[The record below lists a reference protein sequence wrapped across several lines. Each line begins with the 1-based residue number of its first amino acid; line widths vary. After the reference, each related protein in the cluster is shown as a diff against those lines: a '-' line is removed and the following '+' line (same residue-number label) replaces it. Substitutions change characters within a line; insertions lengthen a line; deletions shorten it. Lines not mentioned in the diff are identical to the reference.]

1 MSVESNV
8 SINPVMNPA
17 TRPADRIQAAFES
30 LTLGN
35 LPSLVALYAPQA
47 RFVDPFNDVRG
58 SAAVKAI
65 FAHMFVQVSEP
76 SFVITRIIEADNDV
90 FMRWDFTFV
99 ARGKPQ
105 HIHGATHFE
114 LDSAGLITLHRD
126 YWDAAQEL
134 YEKLPLLG
142 SVLRWIRG
150 RLAVKI

>member
-1 MSVESNV
+1 
-8 SINPVMNPA
+8 MNNA
-17 TRPADRIQAAFES
+17 AQAIKTAFES
-30 LTLGN
+30 LTPAT
-35 LPSLVALYAPQA
+35 LPALVALYDADA

-58 SAAVKAI
+58 AANVSAI
-65 FAHMFVQVSEP
+65 FAHMFTQVDEP
-76 SFVITRIIEADNDV
+76 RFTVSRIIEGKSDL

-114 LDSAGLITLHRD
+114 LNAAGLITLHRD

-142 SVLRWIRG
+142 SVLRWIRSK
-150 RLAVKI
+150 LAVKAV

>member
-1 MSVESNV
+1 
-8 SINPVMNPA
+8 MNSA
-17 TRPADRIQAAFES
+17 AQTIKAAFEA
-30 LTLGN
+30 LTPAN
-35 LPSLVALYAPQA
+35 LPALVALYDADA

-58 SAAVKAI
+58 AASVSAI
-65 FAHMFVQVSEP
+65 FAHMFTQVGEP
-76 SFVITRIIEADNDV
+76 RFTVSRIIEGDGNI

-114 LDSAGLITLHRD
+114 LNAAGLITLHRD

-142 SVLRWIRG
+142 SILRWIRG
-150 RLAVKI
+150 KLSVKTT